1 MEKRFTRLAVI
12 ALVFIYLVILAGSI
26 VRTTG
31 SGMGCPDWPKC
42 FGQWIPPTDSLEL
55 PENYKEVNAEKRAV
69 KIEDF
74 AKLLDNIGMHDE
86 AEKIRNDKSLLEEE
100 NFNAAKTWTE
110 YINRLVGFIAGN
122 LVLLMFIFSFFLF
135 KKNPQ
140 LFFLSLLNLFLI
152 GFTAWF
158 GSIVVATNL
167 LPWTITL
174 HMFTAL
180 LIVAIQVIIIRKSG
194 RSKFRYKSGK
204 LFSWMVVLSM
214 IMTIVQI
221 YLGTQVRQQIDV
233 IAETAE
239 VRTTWVDNLDVKFLI
254 HRSFSWALLLINFLL
269 FWHCWKKHLMINGI
283 NLLFLLTILEATAG
297 ITLAYLGMPAWVQPV
312 HLMLAAFMIGVQVSL
327 LIRLGKSK

>member
-1 MEKRFTRLAVI
+1 MEKRFTRLAVV

-42 FGQWIPPTDSLEL
+42 FGQWIPPADSTQL
-55 PENYKEVNAEKRAV
+55 PENYKEVNAQKRAV
-69 KIEDF
+69 KIEEF
-74 AKLLDNIGMHDE
+74 AKLLEKIGLSGE
-86 AEKIRNDKSLLEEE
+86 GEKIRNDKSLLEEE

-110 YINRLVGFIAGN
+110 YINRLIGFIAGN
-122 LVLLMFIFSFFLF
+122 LVLILFFFSFALF
-135 KKNPQ
+135 RKNPQ
-140 LFFLSLLNLFLI
+140 LFFLSLLNLLLI

-174 HMFTAL
+174 HMFVAL
-180 LIVAIQVIIIRKSG
+180 LIVVVQVVIIHRSG
-194 RSKFRYKSGK
+194 KSKFRYKAGK
-204 LFSWMVVLSM
+204 FFSWMVVLSM
-214 IMTIVQI
+214 LMTIVQI

-239 VRTTWVDNLDVKFLI
+239 MRSTWVDQLDVKFVI
-254 HRSFSWALLLINFLL
+254 HRSFSWGILLINFLL

-297 ITLAYLGMPAWVQPV
+297 ISLAYLGMPAWVQPV
-312 HLMLAAFMIGVQVSL
+312 HLMLAAIMLGVQVN
-327 LIRLGKSK
+327 LILKSGK